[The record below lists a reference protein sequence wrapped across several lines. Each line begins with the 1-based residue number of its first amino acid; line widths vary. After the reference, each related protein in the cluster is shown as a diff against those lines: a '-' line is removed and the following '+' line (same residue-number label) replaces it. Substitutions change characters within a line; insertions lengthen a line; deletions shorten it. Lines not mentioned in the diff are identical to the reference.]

1 MSKKGRVGGTIGFIL
16 ALALVGGTV
25 VYSTMFDS
33 NAAAKANKPLG
44 SSTGNVVSAYAEK
57 KGVTETKKLAAE
69 TLAADDWFKAVA
81 EGATYRSYSLAFD
94 FSYDTLATA
103 GKETRMTAE
112 DLDGVLYSDKDYSY
126 LKVNLSRVEDKK
138 VSTSYTEILYVK
150 ASGTYWGRAFP
161 YAQNP
166 NDTLMLGDAE
176 WTTIGDLSGSVL
188 EDTNRYT
195 ANLLILLSN
204 DDNWKFNYLTGQ
216 FTHEEKEGDNKAECT
231 FTVGYSP
238 RLTLTMNE
246 SKKEGE
252 YKTETSSSYVVNYSN
267 LNNTVVNV
275 PESLKSKWGA

>member
-25 VYSTMFDS
+25 VYSTMFDA

-57 KGVTETKKLAAE
+57 KGVEKTRELAME
-69 TLAADDWFKAVA
+69 TLMTNQWFAAPSESAV
-81 EGATYRSYSLAFD
+81 YQSYSLSFEYSTD
-94 FSYDTLATA
+94 ILTTA
-103 GKETRMTAE
+103 GKETTMTAE
-112 DLDGVLYSDKDYSY
+112 DLKGVVYSDKNYTY
-126 LKVNLSRVEDKK
+126 LKMN
-138 VSTSYTEILYVK
+138 VSSVSEKQATAVYTEIFYVK
-150 ASGTYWGRAFP
+150 ESGTYWGRALP

-166 NDTLMLGDAE
+166 NDTLMLGEAE
-176 WTTIGDLSGSVL
+176 WTTIDGFSGLGL
-188 EDTNRYT
+188 EATNLYT
-195 ANLLILLSN
+195 VSLLTLLSN
-204 DDNWKFNYLTGQ
+204 DANWKFNYLTGQ
-216 FTHEEKEGDNKAECT
+216 FTYEEKAGDNKAECT

-246 SKKEGE
+246 SMKEGE
-252 YKTETSSSYVVNYSN
+252 YKMETSSSYVVNYSN